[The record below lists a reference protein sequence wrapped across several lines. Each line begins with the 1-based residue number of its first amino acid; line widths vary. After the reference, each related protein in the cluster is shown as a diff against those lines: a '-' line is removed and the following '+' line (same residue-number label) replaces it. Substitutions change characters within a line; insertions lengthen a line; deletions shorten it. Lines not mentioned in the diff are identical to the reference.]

1 MYYKLPVKERIELMK
16 SYRKANPDMSYQDM
30 VNDYNT
36 SYQKFGDGGKKD
48 NSNNLI
54 ATPTYYGGK
63 EQNMSQYP
71 MTTAQKLIHKSK
83 AASEADRQYN
93 FGKALTNVASFVPGP
108 IGYVANAVSGVMDIA
123 EGNEVTGTMQLIPN
137 RVSRTVSGFNNL
149 MTSKDLYDYGTTP
162 EKTYSSYLPYYT
174 DEYKRELFKPQ
185 SLTKQKYGGIQQF
198 DNGGKKQQT
207 RTDIYTDKAA
217 FDKAYKAEI
226 DSINVRKKYDQT
238 FTPGYKT
245 RPLTKEEK
253 EEYKDEQTG
262 LYPNVVEYIPG
273 QRYFG
278 HFKKPVVHNV
288 YQEPEKE
295 PKPFVKKWT
304 DKVAYDNAVKAE
316 MDSANRYNEYINK
329 VKQYQKEGLEL
340 KRASFVDKATLNFM
354 NDPAFANS
362 IYSKPIREE
371 YYGNPTKSGN
381 VTSQATALVYKKPVV
396 HNVYEPVMTKLIQP
410 SQDTVR
416 HWNFNG
422 PNPVME
428 YYDKSGKL
436 INKEFYTNAGP
447 GGKRIQPLN
456 K

>member
-36 SYQKFGDGGKKD
+36 SYKKFGD
-48 NSNNLI
+48 
-54 ATPTYYGGK
+54 
-63 EQNMSQYP
+63 
-71 MTTAQKLIHKSK
+71 
-83 AASEADRQYN
+83 
-93 FGKALTNVASFVPGP
+93 
-108 IGYVANAVSGVMDIA
+108 
-123 EGNEVTGTMQLIPN
+123 
-137 RVSRTVSGFNNL
+137 
-149 MTSKDLYDYGTTP
+149 
-162 EKTYSSYLPYYT
+162 
-174 DEYKRELFKPQ
+174 
-185 SLTKQKYGGIQQF
+185 
-198 DNGGKKQQT
+198 GGKKQQT

-217 FDKAYKAEI
+217 FDKAY
-226 DSINVRKKYDQT
+226 
-238 FTPGYKT
+238 
-245 RPLTKEEK
+245 
-253 EEYKDEQTG
+253 
-262 LYPNVVEYIPG
+262 
-273 QRYFG
+273 
-278 HFKKPVVHNV
+278 
-288 YQEPEKE
+288 
-295 PKPFVKKWT
+295 
-304 DKVAYDNAVKAE
+304 KAE

-340 KRASFVDKATLNFM
+340 KKSFPVSNSILNFM

-362 IYSKPIREE
+362 IYSKPIKEE

-396 HNVYEPVMTKLIQP
+396 HNVYEPVMTKPIQS
-410 SQDTVR
+410 SQDTLR

-422 PNPVME
+422 PNPVLE

>member
-16 SYRKANPDMSYQDM
+16 SYKKANPDMSYQDM
-30 VNDYNT
+30 VNDYNN
-36 SYQKFGDGGKKD
+36 SYKKFGDGGK
-48 NSNNLI
+48 SNGMTGMMKAKI
-54 ATPTYYGGK
+54 ATEAHYGNPAALRMVSPNPKTG
-63 EQNMSQYP
+63 
-71 MTTAQKLIHKSK
+71 MTP
-83 AASEADRQYN
+83 E
-93 FGKALTNVASFVPGP
+93 G
-108 IGYVANAVSGVMDIA
+108 IGTHY
-123 EGNEVTGTMQLIPN
+123 
-137 RVSRTVSGFNNL
+137 
-149 MTSKDLYDYGTTP
+149 MTSMGEYAVPLLQDFGNKNLKLVNGMTP
-162 EKTYSSYLPYYT
+162 SSEDFKFSRPEDAEYFAEYYKEVAPMMRSYEKFG
-174 DEYKRELFKPQ
+174 D
-185 SLTKQKYGGIQQF
+185 
-198 DNGGKKQQT
+198 GGKKQQT
-207 RTDIYTDKAA
+207 RTDIYTDKAL
-217 FDKAYKAEI
+217 FDKAYKAEM
-226 DSINVRKKYDQT
+226 DSINVRKKSDQT
-238 FTPGYKT
+238 FKPGSKI
-245 RPLTKEEK
+245 RLLTKEEK
-253 EEYKDEQTG
+253 EFWKDEQTG
-262 LYPNVVEYIPG
+262 LYPNVVEYNPNHPG
-273 QRYFG
+273 AGYFG
-278 HFKKPVVHNV
+278 HFKKPVVHNI

-304 DKVAYDNAVKAE
+304 DKVAYDQAVKAE

-396 HNVYEPVMTKLIQP
+396 HNVYEPVMTKPIQS

-422 PNPVME
+422 PNPVLE